1 MGLQDDAG
9 LSEGTERVTTGDLLA
24 AVDDPAVTARTLE
37 FWRHQGLLPKAQRT
51 GQHGKRPEWTYPAEA
66 RDQLGALVQLRTKT
80 KDPDL
85 ARVGLFFE
93 GFPIETRLV
102 RASIVAVLETA
113 LAAMVKEVDKH
124 RSPGAAG
131 DEANWEALEQ
141 IARVLAGKRGAN
153 APPRYGRQRREDR
166 ERAMALAIGLVLGD
180 EGSTARLEQ
189 DAPHVERMIGL
200 DRGRRPRGGLPPWLD
215 GPAGEGLEA
224 FSHYGSLPALIETM
238 RTATDDELTASRTLA
253 RIMLDGI
260 TAFTRIAD
268 SVAGSDNASGFGAI
282 AVFRGEPMAAVWL
295 LAFVIAAGRSS
306 TLNEGL
312 RAAVD
317 SLSQHVLPVDARAR
331 ELAALDPGELQ
342 NRLPELER
350 LPFVEQVRIKRLIA
364 QHRSEAIQQPTLP
377 IKPAG

>member
-1 MGLQDDAG
+1 MGLQDRASP
-9 LSEGTERVTTGDLLA
+9 SEGTDRLTTADLLA
-24 AVDDPAVTARTLE
+24 AFDDPAVTARTLK
-37 FWRHQGLLPKAQRT
+37 FWRHRGLLPKAQRT
-51 GQHGKRPEWTYPAEA
+51 GQQGKRPEWTYPAEA
-66 RDQLGALVQLRTKT
+66 GDQLGALLQLRTKT

-102 RASIVAVLETA
+102 RASIGAVLETA
-113 LAAMVKEVDKH
+113 LASMVKEVDKR

-153 APPRYGRQRREDR
+153 APRAMAGNAARIR
-166 ERAMALAIGLVLGD
+166 ERAMALTLGLVLGD

-189 DAPHVERMIGL
+189 DARHVERMIGL

-238 RTATDDELTASRTLA
+238 RTATDDELTASRALA

-312 RAAVD
+312 RSAVD
-317 SLSQHVLPVDARAR
+317 SLSQHVLPVDAHAR

-342 NRLPELER
+342 DRLPELER

-364 QHRSEAIQQPTLP
+364 QHRSEAIQQPTFP

>member
-1 MGLQDDAG
+1 MGLQDNADV
-9 LSEGTERVTTGDLLA
+9 SEGTDRVTTADLLA
-24 AVDDPAVTARTLE
+24 ALDDPAVTARTLE
-37 FWRHQGLLPKAQRT
+37 FWRHEGLLPKAQRT
-51 GQHGKRPEWTYPAEA
+51 GQRGRRPEWTYPAEA
-66 RDQLGALVQLRTKT
+66 RDQLGALLQLRTKT

-93 GFPIETRLV
+93 GFPIETQRV
-102 RASIVAVLETA
+102 RASIVAVLEA
-113 LAAMVKEVDKH
+113 SLAAMVKEVDKR
-124 RSPGAAG
+124 RSPDATGE
-131 DEANWEALEQ
+131 EATWEALEQ
-141 IARVLAGKRGAN
+141 IGRVLAGKRGAN

-224 FSHYGSLPALIETM
+224 FSRYGSLPALIETM
-238 RTATDDELTASRTLA
+238 RSASDDELTASRTLA

-268 SVAGSDNASGFGAI
+268 SFTGTDNASGFGAI

-295 LAFVIAAGRSS
+295 LAFIIAAGRSS
-306 TLNEGL
+306 TLSEGL

-317 SLSQHVLPVDARAR
+317 SLSQHVLPLDARAR
-331 ELAALDPGELQ
+331 ELAAFAPGELQ
-342 NRLPELER
+342 KRLPELKR
-350 LPFVEQVRIKRLIA
+350 LPFVEQARIKRLIA
-364 QHRSEAIQQPTLP
+364 QHRSETIQRPPLP
-377 IKPAG
+377 ITPAG